1 MAQSNAEIKKI
12 IYASLSKQ
20 TLGRA
25 LAQLSLLTKGTP
37 NEKLAAIQENYQRLL
52 THWAGGGTDPER
64 DAIFRRLLKQ
74 TYELTDDLIA
84 DRMVKPLATN
94 ETFKHYWEPKR
105 YTTQLVQE
113 AIEASKN
120 GSPVQTAWIVSAITL
135 NCIELFDENKLRCLF
150 AFCQSEHTET
160 AMRALTGVIICL
172 LLYKD
177 RYSLYPSIN
186 NQLQELMD
194 DEAMVSNAQNI
205 VKQLIRSKETD
216 KITQD
221 IQQNILPTIN
231 KIAPHIHKEITSDS
245 SFDTDNYEDESHN
258 WQELLESSG
267 IQDKIEG
274 YAQMQ
279 REGSDINLSTFA
291 QMKVYPF
298 FQQFENWLLPFD
310 TAHESLKDLM
320 GTSSRSANE
329 SNEATDATEDQNG
342 LGKLL
347 SLTHFLCD
355 SDKYSFCFN
364 LQMIPSDYRKS
375 MVEQIKMGDEQIK
388 DIEKPSS
395 EVISNL
401 YLQDLYR
408 FYTLSRSREFFTN
421 PFLLDMNVH
430 ETSFFRFLNPEGKFI
445 QQLADFFFAK
455 EQYSNALTAYLKCK
469 EQGASNDHLYRK
481 LGYCLQKNEQYAQ
494 AIAYYEKAELLE
506 NADVWTFRKLA
517 YCHRM
522 LKEYDKALSYYEQID
537 TLKPNDLNVIFNIG
551 VCYAELG
558 DYKKALNAFYKI
570 EFLQS
575 DMSKSIYYHLYM
587 AHCLW
592 ATGDKKAALE
602 RYALFPH
609 DQLAEQ
615 LENACITLSDRD
627 KVYVVDYLRYS

>member
-12 IYASLSKQ
+12 IYASLAKQ

-52 THWAGGGTDPER
+52 AHWAGGGVDPER

-84 DRMVKPLATN
+84 DRMVKPLATDP
-94 ETFKHYWEPKR
+94 TFQHYWEPKR
-105 YTTQLVQE
+105 YTAQLAQE

-120 GSPVQTAWIVSAITL
+120 GTPVQTAWIVSAITL

-150 AFCQSEHTET
+150 AFCQSAHTET

-221 IQQNILPTIN
+221 IQQNILPTIT

-258 WQELLESSG
+258 WQELLDSSG

-291 QMKVYPF
+291 HMKVYPF

-310 TAHESLKDLM
+310 TSHESLKDLM

-408 FYTLSRSREFFTN
+408 FYTLSRSKEFFTN
-421 PFLLDMNVH
+421 PFLLDVNVH

-445 QQLADFFFAK
+445 HQLADFFFAK
-455 EQYSNALTAYLKCK
+455 EQYTHALSAYLKCK
-469 EQGASNDHLYRK
+469 EQGATNDHLYRK
-481 LGYCLQKNEQYAQ
+481 LGYCQQKNQQYEQ
-494 AIAYYEKAELLE
+494 AILYYQKAELMD
-506 NADVWTFRKLA
+506 NTDVWTFRKLA

-522 LKEYDKALSYYEQID
+522 LKQYEKALGYYQQID
-537 TLKPNDLNVIFNIG
+537 SLKPNDLNVIFNIG

-592 ATGDKKAALE
+592 ATDDKKAALE
-602 RYALFPH
+602 HYALFPH
-609 DQLAEQ
+609 DQLSEQ
-615 LENACITLSDRD
+615 LENACITLSNRD